1 MKELPMQISILDRGE
16 TCALT
21 LTQHHNS
28 SALALPISGDA
39 VRTALDRM
47 LMDPALEQLEVG
59 HIQFVRRE
67 DSIVVISK
75 DGTFVIHWRYLFW
88 LVA

>member
-1 MKELPMQISILDRGE
+1 MHFSILDRGE

-21 LTQHHNS
+21 VTENHNS
-28 SALALPISGDA
+28 TALPLPISGKD
-39 VRTALDRM
+39 VRGAIESM
-47 LMDPALEQLEVG
+47 LMYPEKELLEVG
-59 HIQFVRRE
+59 PIQFVRRE

-75 DGTFVIHWRYLFW
+75 DGTFVIHWRYLYW